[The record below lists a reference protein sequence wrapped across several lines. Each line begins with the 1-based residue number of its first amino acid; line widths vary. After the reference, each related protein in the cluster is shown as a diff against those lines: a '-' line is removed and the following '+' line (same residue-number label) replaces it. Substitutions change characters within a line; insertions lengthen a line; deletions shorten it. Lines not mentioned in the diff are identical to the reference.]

1 MADGADERL
10 VVMLEARIS
19 EFEKRMAKAERSGT
33 GSYNRLRRGSSS
45 ATRQMEADMVR
56 STSRI
61 NQALASTS
69 SQVGSFAKSFAVGFA
84 GGIVATA
91 LSGFSRDLTGVVR
104 QIAQIGDEA
113 KRAGVGV
120 EVFQEWGYVARQNR
134 IDIDALVDG
143 FKELNLRAD
152 EFVVTGGGSAAEAF
166 RRIGFSAEDL
176 KTKLKD
182 PSALMLEIIG
192 RLEGLDKAAQ
202 IRIADELF
210 GGTGGERF
218 VELLGQG
225 EEGVRKLMA
234 EARSAGVIFDSELV
248 KRADELD
255 KRFAAIQER
264 LATGFQ
270 KGVITVGEALFG
282 EGAAGQLSDLMHDLE
297 RARAILGGDLY
308 EALVNNE
315 ALVSQNAASIS
326 DLNQRTWELTN
337 AAEALAGGYFDL
349 ADAAYALNDADT
361 AEALNSAGVEMD
373 RLVAAF
379 KRGEINAG
387 ELAAKM
393 LGVKTSA
400 DEAVSSI
407 SAADALELKSIIGE
421 VGTLSAALGTA
432 AGVAQQLWGW
442 LGSIAGVD
450 VSAAGGS
457 AGLSRNPFDVSTG
470 EPMTSSPR
478 PQRPGVDSYGSWTD
492 ARTPRANGG
501 GGGGGGGGKNEFE
514 AALETAR
521 QQTAALEAEAVA
533 LLAAAEAGGD
543 YAGAADYAKKKAE
556 LLIAAQKQG
565 LTVTPEL
572 TAQIEEQARAY
583 ATAGLEA
590 EAAAQRME
598 QIEAAAERG
607 KDALGNIFDAIVEG
621 GGNAREAIRGL
632 LLEMAKVQ
640 FRKLMFGLM
649 GSSGGGA
656 FGAIGNLL
664 SFEGGGETGPGVRSG
679 GLDGRGGFLAMV
691 HPNETI
697 TDHTRPPRGAAG
709 ALRPQPVDVRVSVDQ
724 NGNLQAFVDRRA
736 AQISSLMTAGAAQSQ
751 QRALPGAI
759 NDMQR
764 RGTR

>member
-19 EFEKRMAKAERSGT
+19 EFEKRMAKAERTGT

-120 EVFQEWGYVARQNR
+120 EAFQEWGYVARQNR
-134 IDIDALVDG
+134 IGVDALVDG

-166 RRIGFSAEDL
+166 QRIGYTAAEL
-176 KTKLKD
+176 KTKLQD

-210 GGTGGERF
+210 GGAGGERF

-225 EEGVRKLMA
+225 EDGIRKVMA
-234 EARSAGVIFDSELV
+234 EARSAGVVIDSELV

-264 LATGFQ
+264 LASGFQ

-308 EALVNNE
+308 EALVSNE

-373 RLVAAF
+373 RLVASF

-387 ELAAKM
+387 ELATKM
-393 LGVKTSA
+393 LGVKTRA

-421 VGTLSAALGTA
+421 VDTLSAALGTA
-432 AGVAQQLWGW
+432 AGVAQKLWSW
-442 LGSIAGVD
+442 LGNIAGVD
-450 VSAAGGS
+450 VSGAAGA
-457 AGLSRNPFDVSTG
+457 AGLSRNPFDVSSG

-478 PQRPGVDSYGSWTD
+478 PQRPGVDSYGDWTD
-492 ARTPRANGG
+492 ARTPRAGGGRGG
-501 GGGGGGGGKNEFE
+501 GGGGGGGSTRIE
-514 AALETAR
+514 ALVTDLQTERELLDEWYAESLDLLNGATDAQLEALGGRHEAIER
-521 QQTAALEAEAVA
+521 LEAEHKARLAGIDEAARTMTLEGVLGAGADILGA
-533 LLAAAEAGGD
+533 LGSTNAKALKMSQGFGAAEAWISTLK
-543 YAGAADYAKKKAE
+543 GAAKE
-556 LLIAAQKQG
+556 LEKG
-565 LTVTPEL
+565 TFGFT
-572 TAQIEEQARAY
+572 T
-583 ATAGLEA
+583 
-590 EAAAQRME
+590 AAAV
-598 QIEAAAERG
+598 IAKGTAFVAAIKGASPGGSAGGAVGSTSAPAAATQPLSATLNLQG
-607 KDALGNIFDAIVEG
+607 PFAQALSGALGP
-621 GGNAREAIRGL
+621 L
-632 LLEMAKVQ
+632 
-640 FRKLMFGLM
+640 
-649 GSSGGGA
+649 
-656 FGAIGNLL
+656 
-664 SFEGGGETGPGVRSG
+664 
-679 GLDGRGGFLAMV
+679 LDGLNQEAGDRGYQLL
-691 HPNETI
+691 T
-697 TDHTRPPRGAAG
+697 
-709 ALRPQPVDVRVSVDQ
+709 RVS
-724 NGNLQAFVDRRA
+724 G
-736 AQISSLMTAGAAQSQ
+736 
-751 QRALPGAI
+751 
-759 NDMQR
+759 
-764 RGTR
+764 